1 MICVNFALHLKN
13 QMGQTIAEE
22 REGLKK
28 RVLHGQDLDFEALAL
43 DVFRFQFAHNPL
55 YQQYVNLSG
64 VDPNQVKHW
73 TQIPFLPIE
82 LFKNHQVLTGTQ
94 PVLFS
99 FESSGTTG
107 QIPSKHPVCDPGFY
121 QQISKIAFEREYGP
135 LSDYH
140 IFALLPSYLERSTS
154 SLVFMMDYFI
164 KESGSPISGFFL
176 NQYEE
181 LVAQIKKALLSDRK
195 IWVMGVTFGLL
206 DWVDSWQD
214 FSFWKEAVDAGR
226 LIVMETGGMKGRRE
240 EWIRERVHE
249 FLKTSMGVDQI
260 ASEYGMT
267 ELFSQAYASTDG
279 IFTPGVS
286 MRVQLR
292 EVTDPFAKVTKP
304 GRVGGIQIIDLANID
319 SCPFIETRDLGALE
333 EDGIRFKVLGR
344 FDNSEIRGCNLM
356 VDQGWGTSQAEPSA

>member
-1 MICVNFALHLKN
+1 MWEPWRL
-13 QMGQTIAEE
+13 E
-22 REGLKK
+22 LKK
-28 RVLHGQDLDFEALAL
+28 KVLAMQSADFESIAL
-43 DVFRFQFAHNPL
+43 DMFRYTVTYNPI
-55 YQQYVNLSG
+55 YQRYVDLLG
-64 VDPNQVKHW
+64 VDASSVH
-73 TQIPFLPIE
+73 TLEAIPFLPIE
-82 LFKNHQVLTGTQ
+82 LFKNNRIQTGQ
-94 PVLFS
+94 APVLFD

-107 QIPSKHPVCDPGFY
+107 QIPSKHLVCDPEFY
-121 QQISKIAFEREYGP
+121 QQQAKRIFEKQNGP
-135 LSDYH
+135 LINYH

-176 NQYEE
+176 NQYDT
-181 LVAQIKKALLSDRK
+181 LVGQIKVALQSDRK

-206 DWVDSWQD
+206 DWVDSGQD
-214 FSFWKEAVDAGR
+214 FSFWKQAVEDER

-249 FLKTSMGVDQI
+249 FLKSSMGLSQV

-267 ELFSQAYASTDG
+267 ELFSQAYAESDG

-292 EVTDPFAKVTKP
+292 EVTDPFAKVQKA

-319 SCPFIETRDLGALE
+319 SCPFIETRDLGSLE

-356 VDQGWGTSQAEPSA
+356 IDQGWGTSQADPSV